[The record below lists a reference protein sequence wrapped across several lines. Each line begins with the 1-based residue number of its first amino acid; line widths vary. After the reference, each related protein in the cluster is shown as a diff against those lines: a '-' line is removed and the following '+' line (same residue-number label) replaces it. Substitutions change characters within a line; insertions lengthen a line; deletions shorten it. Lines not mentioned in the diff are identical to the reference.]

1 MRGEIVFRK
10 LKHVQLPTIQ
20 HLDAINNIQ
29 PINVALHLLSTI
41 AFVAETLAEL
51 RQKYIGWCLFRP
63 VRADQSELVGFLE
76 GRWALKR
83 QKLKWRP
90 QRERVNSGAEA
101 MDGMR
106 KKH

>member
-1 MRGEIVFRK
+1 MVAKTQTELMQKHGE
-10 LKHVQLPTIQ
+10 
-20 HLDAINNIQ
+20 
-29 PINVALHLLSTI
+29 
-41 AFVAETLAEL
+41 
-51 RQKYIGWCLFRP
+51 FRP

-106 KKH
+106 KNIKH